1 MHAPCLERNR
11 VIPKKKKKKKK
22 GTERDEVTVAVGHT
36 TLADSAD

>member
-11 VIPKKKKKKKK
+11 VIPKKKKKKK
-22 GTERDEVTVAVGHT
+22 GTERDKVTVAVGHT

>member
-11 VIPKKKKKKKK
+11 VIPKKKKKK